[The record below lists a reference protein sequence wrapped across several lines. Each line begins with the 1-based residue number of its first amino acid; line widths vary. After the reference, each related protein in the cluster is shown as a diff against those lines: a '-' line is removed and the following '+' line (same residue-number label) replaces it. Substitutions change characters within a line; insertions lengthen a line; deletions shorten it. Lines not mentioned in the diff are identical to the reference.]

1 MQLPNHNNI
10 TAEERKALFN
20 LKKDSSRV
28 ITKAD
33 KGNCFV
39 VLDKASYEEKMED
52 LLSDSNT
59 YEKVN
64 KPPFKRLEREL
75 NERLLR
81 LKKQEKLDKSTYQWL
96 HSSDGLPPA
105 IRGSVKHH
113 KPDNPLRPIITSIN
127 TAFYNTSRFLTAILS
142 PLQNQNG
149 FIVGNS
155 ADFAAKISNIDIKE
169 DETMVSF
176 DVVSL
181 FTAIP
186 VKKACNYIHQK
197 EIRTRHNST

>member
-1 MQLPNHNNI
+1 
-10 TAEERKALFN
+10 
-20 LKKDSSRV
+20 
-28 ITKAD
+28 
-33 KGNCFV
+33 
-39 VLDKASYEEKMED
+39 MEN

-75 NERLLR
+75 NERLLC

-96 HSSDGLPPA
+96 HSSDSLPPA

-127 TAFYNTSRFLTAILS
+127 TAFYNTSRFLTTILS
-142 PLQNQNG
+142 PLQNQNV
-149 FIVGNS
+149 FTVRNS
-155 ADFAAKISNIDIKE
+155 ADFATKISNIDIKE

-186 VKKACNYIHQK
+186 VKKACNYIRK
-197 EIRTRHNST
+197 KLERDTTLPDRTILSKISLQFSSSNSFAKSPRKFPVLKHPQV